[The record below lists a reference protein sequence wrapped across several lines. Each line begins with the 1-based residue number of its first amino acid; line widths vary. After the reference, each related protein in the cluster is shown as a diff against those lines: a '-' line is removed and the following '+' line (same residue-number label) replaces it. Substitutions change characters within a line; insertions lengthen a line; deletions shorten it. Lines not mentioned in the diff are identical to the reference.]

1 MAGVIDTHAATLDA
15 TASCLHRSP
24 LRIGVLAGASAAL
37 AALLLPALHRP
48 QLRLVWNAS
57 ASVPVGLYSIE
68 PNATPRV
75 GDLVAVRPS
84 PVLARFMAERRYVE
98 ANVLLVKPV
107 AALPG
112 ATFCR
117 ANMRVTIDGRADATA
132 LPRDRIGRPLPRWSG
147 CHSVA
152 RNELVLIAPAL
163 RASFD
168 SRYFGPID
176 RAHVIGRAIPLWTWS

>member
-1 MAGVIDTHAATLDA
+1 MVGVLEQNATGVPAETAGLYRH
-15 TASCLHRSP
+15 P
-24 LRIGVLAGASAAL
+24 LRLGVLAGAGAAL
-37 AALLLPALHRP
+37 VALLLPALHRP

-57 ASVPVGLYSIE
+57 ASVPLGLYGIE
-68 PNATPRV
+68 PAAIPRV

-84 PVLARFMAERRYVE
+84 PALTRFMADRRYVE
-98 ANVLLVKPV
+98 AGAVLVKPV

-117 ANMRVTIDGRADATA
+117 TNMRVTLNGRAVAIA
-132 LPRDRIGRPLPRWSG
+132 LSRDRFGRPLPRWSG
-147 CHSVA
+147 CRRLA

-168 SRYFGPID
+168 SRYFGPVD
-176 RAHVIGRAIPLWTWS
+176 RAQVIGRAIPLWTWS

>member
-1 MAGVIDTHAATLDA
+1 MAGALDRNATGAAAATAGLRG
-15 TASCLHRSP
+15 HP
-24 LRIGVLAGASAAL
+24 LRVGVLAGAGAAL

-57 ASVPVGLYSIE
+57 ASVPLGLYRIE
-68 PNATPRV
+68 PHAVPRV

-84 PVLARFMAERRYVE
+84 PALTRFMAGRRYVE
-98 ANVLLVKPV
+98 AGALLVKPV
-107 AALPG
+107 AALAG

-117 ANMRVTIDGRADATA
+117 TNMRVTIDGRAVATA
-132 LPRDRIGRPLPRWSG
+132 LPRDRFGRPLPRWSR
-147 CHSVA
+147 CRRLA

-168 SRYFGPID
+168 SRYFGPVD
-176 RAHVIGRAIPLWTWS
+176 RAQVIGRAIPLRTWS

>member
-1 MAGVIDTHAATLDA
+1 MAGALDQHAASAAA
-15 TASCLHRSP
+15 TATGLHRHRSR
-24 LRIGVLAGASAAL
+24 LGLLAGAGAAL

-57 ASVPVGLYSIE
+57 ASVPLGLYSIE
-68 PNATPRV
+68 PNATLRV

-84 PVLARFMAERRYVE
+84 PALTRFMAQRRYVE
-98 ANVLLVKPV
+98 ANALLVKPV

-117 ANMRVTIDGRADATA
+117 TNMRVTIDGRAVATA
-132 LPRDRIGRPLPRWSG
+132 LPRDRFGRPLPRWSG
-147 CHSVA
+147 CQRVA

-168 SRYFGPID
+168 SRYFGPVD
-176 RAHVIGRAIPLWTWS
+176 RAQVIGRATPLWTWS